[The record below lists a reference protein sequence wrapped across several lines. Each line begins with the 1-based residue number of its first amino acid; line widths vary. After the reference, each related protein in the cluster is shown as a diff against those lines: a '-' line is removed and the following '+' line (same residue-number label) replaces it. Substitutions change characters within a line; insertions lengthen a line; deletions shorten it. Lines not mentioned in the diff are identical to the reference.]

1 MQGLENFEKVIK
13 EYLDNRAKHDSMFAK
28 SYAKKSNKSIKGCC
42 SYIIS
47 EAEKAAK
54 NNATVFTDEQVYG
67 LAVHYYDEDSI
78 KEEPKQTKE
87 CKILSPKEL
96 DEPKMLVE

>member
-13 EYLDNRAKHDSMFAK
+13 EYLDNRAKQDSMFAK
-28 SYAKKSNKSIKGCC
+28 SYAKKSKSIKGCC

-54 NNATVFTDEQVYG
+54 DNATVFTDQKVFG

-78 KEEPKQTKE
+78 KEPKQTKE
-87 CKILSPKEL
+87 CRVLSPKDL